1 MKAIVR
7 MKRTA
12 VTIALAL
19 CCALAATGLLIHTT
33 RASADGTP
41 IFGNGSL
48 LGRTYTTG
56 LTQADV
62 ENGFQAGGERL
73 LAAMEAAGQ
82 RDLFQI
88 VNDPLGNGWP
98 SANDTYF
105 VAAHL
110 SLKEYS
116 GWNNWGHTGYAFMV
130 FNPHTK
136 EAYTIRGNMAAVYT
150 NSAKGWANQV
160 AHAGYPKGEDF
171 TVDGVTY
178 QNFTLGYARDTEFVY
193 GKNVDA
199 DGVESDLT
207 ADDVADSMVVPVYQD
222 TATAD
227 AVFKSLSIAD
237 FKAAYKA
244 YYADKDPNFA
254 PMFNNNTWKNSQW
267 RQNVTDSTGAVV
279 GNVVYNPARKQMFT
293 VTNTFLSQYN
303 TTTDWGHPVAE
314 QSTIQGVVNQQF
326 SNGVV
331 VVETEG
337 EGDDAHD
344 VVKFYRGSCVDPDT
358 GDIVSVLQADSVGA
372 LTDEAAIAL
381 PQGVTVDAVKAAVQ
395 AAWDQD
401 TMGMP
406 TEYMEFSESDSILV
420 QPFSN
425 ADDEVSRIYLD
436 VTKTTLSAVVLDSA
450 AYALYK
456 EPTRFNEGLQLY
468 KVTGEMILGPAV
480 SNAFTVGEKKYQN
493 FLYGAIELTADAE
506 KAVLP
511 GVNYDTAG
519 ARTVL
524 DLSDYINID
533 ATTIIIPDSYNI
545 GAADLLAK
553 FKAAYKA
560 YAAQGIALGMPNVEG
575 IGAWPA
581 ENGGYEDDS
590 NEFKDGRGMVK
601 LGLHMTDS
609 NAICYYGVT
618 AMLAYNPDDGNVYI
632 MQDAVI
638 SNMANY
644 YSTFGA
650 PRGNLTETTILV
662 DGNEVTISIQN
673 FQLGY
678 LTVMGTAASMVED
691 RNWDFTLRGAVNL
704 DGSKIPGVEY
714 PGENQPGDN
723 GNNNGNTDTSGD
735 TTNGGKKGCGCGGE
749 MTAAGSVAAAAGLGV
764 ALLAVAA
771 IGFAGKRRKQN

>member
-33 RASADGTP
+33 RASADGAP

-48 LGRTYTTG
+48 QGRTYTAG
-56 LTQADV
+56 ITQTEV
-62 ENGFQAGGERL
+62 EDAFEAGGQRL
-73 LAAMEAAGQ
+73 LANMEAAGQ
-82 RDLFQI
+82 KDLFQV

-130 FNPHTK
+130 LNPHTK
-136 EAYTIRGNMAAVYT
+136 AAYTVRGNMAAAYT
-150 NSAKGWANQV
+150 NSAHDWSNQV

-171 TVDGVTY
+171 TVGGIMY
-178 QNFTLGYARDTEFVY
+178 QNFTLGYAKNSEFIY
-193 GKNVDA
+193 GKNYDA
-199 DGVESDLT
+199 ESGEFALTIDDL
-207 ADDVADSMVVPVYQD
+207 ADSMVVPVYQD

-244 YYADKDPNFA
+244 YYADKELNFA
-254 PMFNNNTWKNSQW
+254 PMMNNNTWNNSQW
-267 RQNVTDSTGAVV
+267 RQNVTDGSGNVV
-279 GNVVYNPARKQMFT
+279 GNVVYNPVRKQMFT
-293 VTNTFLSQYN
+293 VTNTFLTQYN
-303 TTTDWGHPVAE
+303 STTSWGHPIAE

-331 VVETEG
+331 VVEKEG
-337 EGDDAHD
+337 EGDDEKD
-344 VVKFYRGSCVDPDT
+344 VVKFYRGSCVNPDT
-358 GDIVSVLQADSVGA
+358 GAIESVLKADSVGA
-372 LTDEAAIAL
+372 LTDEATIAL
-381 PQGVTVDAVKAAVQ
+381 PEGVTAAAVKTAVQ
-395 AAWDQD
+395 AVWNEQE
-401 TMGMP
+401 MGMP
-406 TEYMEFSESDSILV
+406 TEYMEFSESSNILV
-420 QPFSN
+420 QPFST
-425 ADDEVSRIYLD
+425 ADDKISRIYLD
-436 VTKTTLSAVVLDSA
+436 VTKTTLSAVVLNAST
-450 AYALYK
+450 YELYK
-456 EPTRFNEGLQLY
+456 EPTRYNEGNQLY
-468 KVTGEMILGPAV
+468 NVTGEMILGPAV
-480 SNAFTVGEKKYQN
+480 SNVFTVGEKQYQN
-493 FLYGAIELTADAE
+493 FLYGAIELTAEAL
-506 KAVLP
+506 KAVQP
-511 GVNYDTAG
+511 GVNYDAAG

-524 DLSDYINID
+524 DLSEYITID
-533 ATTIIIPDSYNI
+533 PATVIIPDSYNI

-553 FKAAYKA
+553 FKEAYKS
-560 YAAQGIALGMPNVEG
+560 YAEQGIALGMPNIEG
-575 IGAWPA
+575 INAWPA
-581 ENGGYEDDS
+581 VEGGYEDNS

-609 NAICYYGVT
+609 TAICYYGVT
-618 AMLAYNPDDGNVYI
+618 AMLGYNPDDGNVYI
-632 MQDAVI
+632 MQDSVI
-638 SNMANY
+638 SNMATY
-644 YSTFGA
+644 YSVFGA

-662 DGNEVTISIQN
+662 DGNEVKISIQN

-691 RNWDFTLRGAVNL
+691 RNWDFQLGGAVNL

-714 PGENQPGDN
+714 PGEKTEDNNPG
-723 GNNNGNTDTSGD
+723 G
-735 TTNGGKKGCGCGGE
+735 TTNPDKKGCGCGSE
-749 MTAAGSVAAAAGLGV
+749 MTAAGSVATAAGLGV

-771 IGFAGKRRKQN
+771 IGFAGKRRKEN